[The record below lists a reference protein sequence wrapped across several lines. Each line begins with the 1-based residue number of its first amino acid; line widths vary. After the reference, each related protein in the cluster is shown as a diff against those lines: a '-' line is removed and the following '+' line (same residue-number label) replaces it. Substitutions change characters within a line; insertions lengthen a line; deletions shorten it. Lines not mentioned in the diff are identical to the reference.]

1 MSRPLSTTALL
12 TSLALAAFAGN
23 SVLCRMALRDAAIDP
38 WSFTAL
44 RLASGALLLAPLLRS
59 RSGAAREPWRPLA
72 GAALLAYALAFSL
85 AYGSLSAGTGAL
97 LLFGCVQVT
106 MLGVGFFQGERA
118 GPLRWTGIAAAL
130 AGVLVLVLPGVQAPD
145 PAGAALMATAGV
157 AWAVYSLLG
166 RKTRRPIQATAQN
179 FALAGLAGVVLLLT
193 APGETRWTGEGVALA
208 VASGT
213 LTSAVGYVLWYA
225 ALPSLRATSAAVLQ
239 LAVPVLAAAAGA
251 LVLGEAPST
260 RLLAAGALT
269 LGGIALA
276 LRQR

>member
-1 MSRPLSTTALL
+1 MSRAPSTTALL
-12 TSLALAAFAGN
+12 TGLALAAFAGN

-59 RSGAAREPWRPLA
+59 RGSAAREPWRPRA

-85 AYGSLSAGTGAL
+85 AYGSLSTGTGAL

-106 MLGVGFFQGERA
+106 MLGVGVFQGERP
-118 GPLRWTGIAAAL
+118 GPLRCVGIAAAL
-130 AGVLVLVLPGVQAPD
+130 AGVVVLVLPGVQAPD
-145 PAGAALMATAGV
+145 PTGAALMATAGV

-166 RKTRRPIQATAQN
+166 RRTHRPIQATAQN
-179 FALAGLAGVVLLLT
+179 FALASAVGAALLLV
-193 APGETRWTGEGVALA
+193 APGDTRWTGEGVALA
-208 VASGT
+208 VMSGT
-213 LTSAVGYVLWYA
+213 LTSAVGYVFWYA

-251 LVLGEAPST
+251 LLLGEAPST